1 MGGNHL
7 KENED
12 CLIFFLVGVLRQK
25 YDEYANKGNIHH
37 GKIEINI

>member
-1 MGGNHL
+1 MNSILFMNSYEHL
-7 KENED
+7 
-12 CLIFFLVGVLRQK
+12 LTQK